1 MIRKLRSRLVRAP
14 VGVKR
19 TIVASG
25 DVVLTGLA
33 LAATLLVLG
42 YRLWPASHGL
52 AALFGLCAA
61 LTIPVLSAQRL
72 YHAIIRFIGSEMHA
86 QLLRG
91 TTIIAL
97 VIALSAFLLDVG
109 GPRAAVAIGLV
120 FWTFASFLLGGARVL
135 MRAIV
140 MGSNGKGEPVAIY
153 GAGEAGRRLVA
164 AAANSQELRP
174 VLFVDDDPK
183 LQGRMVAGIRVSAP
197 AELADLVPDQQ
208 IRRVLLA
215 LPSVSRH
222 RRRQI
227 LEGLKSLPVQVQTV
241 PDIGDLITGK
251 ARLDELRDV
260 SVADILGRDPV
271 APNHE
276 LLDACIRGRNVL
288 VTGAGG
294 SIGSELC
301 RQIIELGATRL
312 VLLEL
317 SELALY
323 SIERELRERLRERGL
338 DVELVPL
345 LGSVLQRNLVRQA
358 VQGFGIQTI
367 YHAAAY
373 KHVPIV
379 EYNMAEGVR
388 NNAIG
393 TWYTAEAAIE
403 AGVETFVLISTDKAV
418 RPANVM
424 GASKRLAELVLQGLA
439 MRGGATRFCM
449 VRFGNVLE
457 SSGSVVPLFREQIQR
472 GGPVTVTHQE
482 VIRYFMTIPEAAQL
496 VLQAGS
502 MGEGGDVFVLD
513 MGEPVRIADLAQ
525 RMIQLMGLTVRD
537 AGNPQG
543 DIAIEFTGLRPGEKL
558 YEELLIGDIAG
569 ATAHPK
575 ILRAREQNLPWPQ
588 VQEALELLV
597 IATGNGDCESIQR
610 LLLNVVNGYQPSCA
624 QIEDLAWQRRPS
636 APHPAWTRSGAA

>member
-1 MIRKLRSRLVRAP
+1 LIRKLRSRLVRAP
-14 VGVKR
+14 VGIKR

-25 DVVLTGLA
+25 DVVLTVLA

-52 AALFGLCAA
+52 LALFGLCAA

-86 QLLRG
+86 QVLRG
-91 TTIIAL
+91 TTLVAL
-97 VIALSAFLLDVG
+97 AIALSAFLLDVG
-109 GPRAAVAIGLV
+109 GPRAAIAIGLV

-164 AAANSQELRP
+164 AAANSHELRP

-183 LQGRMVAGIRVSAP
+183 LQGRMVAGIRVSGP
-197 AELADLVPDQQ
+197 AELVDLLADQQ

-215 LPSVSRH
+215 MPSASRH

-227 LEGLKSLPVQVQTV
+227 LESLKSLPVQVQTV

-271 APNHE
+271 APDHE
-276 LLDACIRGRNVL
+276 LLDACIRGRNVM

-525 RMIQLMGLTVRD
+525 RMIQLMGLTVRS

-610 LLLNVVNGYQPSCA
+610 LLLNVVNGYQPSCT

-636 APHPAWTRSGAA
+636 APHPARTRSGAA

>member
-575 ILRAREQNLPWPQ
+575 ILRAREQNLP
-588 VQEALELLV
+588 
-597 IATGNGDCESIQR
+597 
-610 LLLNVVNGYQPSCA
+610 
-624 QIEDLAWQRRPS
+624 
-636 APHPAWTRSGAA
+636 

>member
-1 MIRKLRSRLVRAP
+1 
-14 VGVKR
+14 
-19 TIVASG
+19 
-25 DVVLTGLA
+25 
-33 LAATLLVLG
+33 
-42 YRLWPASHGL
+42 
-52 AALFGLCAA
+52 
-61 LTIPVLSAQRL
+61 
-72 YHAIIRFIGSEMHA
+72 
-86 QLLRG
+86 
-91 TTIIAL
+91 
-97 VIALSAFLLDVG
+97 
-109 GPRAAVAIGLV
+109 
-120 FWTFASFLLGGARVL
+120 

-164 AAANSQELRP
+164 AAANSHELRP

-183 LQGRMVAGIRVSAP
+183 LQGRMVAGIRVSGP
-197 AELADLVPDQQ
+197 AELADLLTDQQ

-215 LPSVSRH
+215 MPSASRH

-227 LEGLKSLPVQVQTV
+227 LESLKSLPVQVQTV

-271 APNHE
+271 APDHE
-276 LLDACIRGRNVL
+276 LLDACIRGRNVM

-525 RMIQLMGLTVRD
+525 RMIQLMGLTVRS

-610 LLLNVVNGYQPSCA
+610 LLLNVVNGYQPSCT

-636 APHPAWTRSGAA
+636 APHPARTRSGAA